1 MNSEMV
7 PPFEGSVSAV
17 GEGFE
22 HGPQLRIAVVAR
34 PDGWNLVIKPTED
47 SPSGDHRLQQAL
59 ARLIALDYGITLALR
74 RKGVFETPVP
84 SSPSITTVTPAA
96 VEAIIPLLMPPDVE
110 SSIFGYQDR
119 GVEWLLSRPRG
130 ILADDMGLG
139 KTAQA
144 LTAARHAFR
153 SGDSDCAVIAAPR
166 SLVHNWLA
174 EAAKW
179 APELT
184 ARIGLPPKAG
194 KDDWWRNSLGRV
206 HLIITSYE
214 QLREPPECLLNREIS
229 LLITDEAHRLRKS
242 ESLAHQG
249 LRQLS
254 PSRFW
259 ALSGTPIEND
269 ADDIATI
276 MSLLEPKQFDRS
288 DSRMSVT
295 SLRASIKPYVLR
307 RSKADVLKD
316 LPEVI
321 ENTEVLA
328 LSERQSDSYK
338 EAVSAKR
345 TSPNDFLALF
355 NKLRQI
361 CDIDPI
367 TGESSKLDRVIE
379 LLASV
384 KEAGEKGIVFS
395 YQRAPLQKLQ
405 ERLSIERPEIGFV
418 VLTGAHSLEERAE
431 IVESFKSDPDCTV
444 LLASTRVASEG
455 LTLTEANHVFFINR
469 WWNPSA
475 NDQARD
481 RVVRIGQQRTVWV
494 TSFIS
499 DGTVESRLEELLE
512 EKART
517 FDELI
522 EELSTVV

>member
-1 MNSEMV
+1 MNSETNPV
-7 PPFEGSVSAV
+7 FRGRVSAV
-17 GEGFE
+17 GEGLE
-22 HGPQLRIAVVAR
+22 QGQQLRIEAFAQS
-34 PDGWNLVIKPTED
+34 DGWSLVIKPTED
-47 SPSGDHRLQQAL
+47 PLSGDFRLKEAL
-59 ARLIALDYGITLALR
+59 ARLVTLDYGVTLALR
-74 RKGVFETPVP
+74 RKGSFETSVP
-84 SSPSITTVTPAA
+84 MSPGVTTATPAA
-96 VEAIIPLLMPPDVE
+96 VESLIPLLMPPGVD
-110 SSIFGYQDR
+110 SSIFAYQER

-144 LTAARHAFR
+144 LTAARHVFR
-153 SGDSDCAVIAAPR
+153 SGDGDCAVIAAPR

-174 EAAKW
+174 EATKW
-179 APELT
+179 APELS
-184 ARIGLPPKAG
+184 ARIGLPSKSD

-214 QLREPPECLLNREIS
+214 QLREPPECLCDREIS

-288 DSRMSVT
+288 DSRMSAA

-321 ENTEVLA
+321 ESTEVLP
-328 LSERQSDSYK
+328 LSERQSGSYK
-338 EAVSAKR
+338 EAVLAKR

-367 TGESSKLDRVIE
+367 TGESSKLDRIIE
-379 LLASV
+379 LLNSI

-395 YQRAPLQKLQ
+395 YQRAPLEKLR
-405 ERLSIERPEIGFV
+405 ERLSVEFPEISFV
-418 VLTGAHSLEERAE
+418 LLTGDHSLEERAE
-431 IVESFKSDPDCTV
+431 IVESFKLDPDCTV

-481 RVVRIGQQRTVWV
+481 RVVRIGQQKTVWV
-494 TSFIS
+494 KSFVS
-499 DGTVESRLEELLE
+499 DGTVESRLEDLLE
-512 EKART
+512 EKGRT

-522 EELSTVV
+522 EELSTEI